1 MAKMQKIK
9 SNSNENNERKAN
21 KQNKKISGRFRNKTK
36 KKPNSF
42 VTVYMIADTK
52 DNNAV

>member
-21 KQNKKISGRFRNKTK
+21 KQNKKISGRFRKTK
-36 KKPNSF
+36 KKTNSF
-42 VTVYMIADTK
+42 VTVYIIADTK